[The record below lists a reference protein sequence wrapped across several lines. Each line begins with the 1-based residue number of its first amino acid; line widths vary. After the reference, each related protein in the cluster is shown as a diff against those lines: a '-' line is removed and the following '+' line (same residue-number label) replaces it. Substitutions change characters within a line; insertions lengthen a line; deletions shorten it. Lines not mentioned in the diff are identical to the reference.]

1 MKPWCIVVA
10 DDHGPEIAP
19 PIAGAGA
26 SSPVQYCGFGEPAT
40 LLQRALHR
48 ARRIAPAEHIVVT
61 VREENRELWESALW
75 HIRPEH
81 RFVSNSRMM
90 APLTTAA
97 ALLSIAEDSM
107 TNVVTILPARCYVAN
122 EPTLC
127 AALNQL
133 QQLLPKIP
141 EGIGTLGMVDIE
153 DGIDEDYLVPFGTT
167 VGPGQAVQAMAHR
180 PTEWVARH
188 LKEHGAMVASGILTG
203 YARIFAV
210 HACKR
215 LPGITRALTKIM
227 KVAVNGERRFYADV
241 YREMSM
247 SILRSLRWWPPTFP
261 QRALRVHRCGFR
273 GLQTP
278 RAVAKVNGSSPAT
291 FWLRNERRLTHVL

>member
-90 APLTTAA
+90 VPLTTAA
-97 ALLSIAEDSM
+97 ALLSIAEDSV

-122 EPTLC
+122 ERTLC

-133 QQLLPKIP
+133 QQLLPRIP

-188 LKEHGAMVASGILTG
+188 L
-203 YARIFAV
+203 
-210 HACKR
+210 
-215 LPGITRALTKIM
+215 